1 MGVQYLCPSIELNL
15 IVIKRVRLNWRQLAL
30 EQTVVLIEQKNFES
44 QSRDSFLYFVDR
56 QLRLI

>member
-1 MGVQYLCPSIELNL
+1 MCPSIELNL
-15 IVIKRVRLNWRQLAL
+15 IVIKRVRINWRQLAM
-30 EQTVVLIEQKNFES
+30 EQTVVVIVQKNFVS

>member
-1 MGVQYLCPSIELNL
+1 MSLNIELNL